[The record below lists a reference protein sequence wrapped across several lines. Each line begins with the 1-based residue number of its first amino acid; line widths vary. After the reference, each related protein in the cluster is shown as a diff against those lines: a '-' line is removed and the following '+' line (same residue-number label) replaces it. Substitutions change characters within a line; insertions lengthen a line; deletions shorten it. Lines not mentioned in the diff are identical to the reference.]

1 MKIRQLLDIQKIV
14 EGRAIPYDI
23 AEGINETTY
32 YSKSKQQHIK
42 IGDMHLHH
50 LLRVFM
56 NHDNLYDA
64 FKQIIARHN
73 ESVKDG
79 TYWEKNKELNETKN

>member
-32 YSKSKQQHIK
+32 HSKSKQQHIK

-56 NHDNLYDA
+56 NNDNLYDA

>member
-14 EGRAIPYDI
+14 EGRAIPCDI

-56 NHDNLYDA
+56 NNDNLYDA

-79 TYWEKNKELNETKN
+79 TYCEKNKELNETKN